1 MQKSQ
6 QTLLAS
12 EGLESQAGDV
22 LLLPIALLAFWTLAY
37 DFVLVVRWP
46 AETITWFFLVIAVP
60 GFLLL
65 RRLWK
70 KTNAIPGKYYRFH
83 VSHVLLLVLGIA
95 YASTALFVRRPN
107 QDDVFYFHRALY
119 QLSALNQ
126 PIFLRQ
132 TGVDMDAAALSPVHL
147 ASSYE
152 MLMAFLG
159 HYLRID
165 PLYFYQVIGHIAA
178 AFSLP
183 FVLYW
188 CARRFGLDRWAAAIG
203 ALLGIAFLLV
213 ADPSPLGAL
222 LGVEFPRIA
231 GQPLSS
237 INTAGLF
244 GFATVAG
251 YFWQGKPILWILL
264 LPIGLSLSYRYL
276 TRGNHSDVAWLTLLG
291 VAGVGLSNSALY
303 LIPAVIGCSWVAFFA
318 LELIQRKKQPE
329 LRAQIHRGLLLIIPM
344 IYPIGILA
352 LLALNIIPKPI
363 DTRAFGPEYIPWRE
377 AVDFVMGGPAEHW
390 RDAILMITVPLLI
403 VRGKNGFF
411 LFLYLCAVW
420 LLCLNPILAHLWMK
434 NILAS
439 CYFRL
444 VYLLQIPLLC
454 AMLAAAGSRL
464 AQPGSFVKDRLAT
477 LLALFAVLVSF
488 LYAYRGLSIVPRDS
502 KLGIGWKSP
511 SEFQLLPANLDFAKA
526 AGRYIAHAKL
536 LAPNWTASAELPL
549 LFPEMKIVAP
559 RVVTHYFANA
569 GNAEE
574 GILRRQAQAFVEGD
588 KSGNPQRLRSLE
600 PKFRKVI
607 ETGRANAVATPE
619 SESDRVLATLK
630 SIEPGWHRVL
640 EAGGLVLMLPGNAE
654 PEARI
659 RLNTMAWVS
668 NH

>member
-46 AETITWFFLVIAVP
+46 AETITWFFLVIVVS

-70 KTNAIPGKYYRFH
+70 QTNAIPGKYYRFH

-165 PLYFYQVIGHIAA
+165 PLYFYQVIGHMAA

-264 LPIGLSLSYRYL
+264 LPIGLSLTYRYL

-420 LLCLNPILAHLWMK
+420 LLCLNPLLAHLWMK

-488 LYAYRGLSIVPRDS
+488 LCAYRGLSIVPRDS

>member
-178 AFSLP
+178 ASSLP

-329 LRAQIHRGLLLIIPM
+329 LRAQIHRGLFLIIPM

-420 LLCLNPILAHLWMK
+420 LLCLNPLLAHLWMK

-488 LYAYRGLSIVPRDS
+488 LYGYRGLSIVPRDS